1 MLFNGIVSQ
10 RDDFNIASEKL
21 DNGCFDL
28 IQRFYQLLDSRK
40 VKTPNNVKL
49 YEEFLSKPPNE
60 LTRKFNFY
68 FS

>member
-21 DNGCFDL
+21 DNGYFDL

-40 VKTPNNVKL
+40 VKSPSDVKL
-49 YEEFLSKPPNE
+49 YEEFLSKPPQE
-60 LTRKFNFY
+60 LTRKLNFY